1 VPPIAR
7 RHQHG
12 HGVVVAV
19 DIGGRV
25 WLFGPTPEM
34 IRMSCAMLA
43 VISLV
48 AIIGPLLALPRRWH
62 LRVVL
67 GELAAGIVLGTTGSD
82 ACRRTTRRS
91 GVDPVSRTP

>member
-1 VPPIAR
+1 MLLDPK
-7 RHQHG
+7 HG

-34 IRMSCAMLA
+34 IRMSSRGWR
-43 VISLV
+43 VIFLV

-62 LRVVL
+62 LPVSL
-67 GELAAGIVLGTTGSD
+67 GELAAGIVLGTTCSG

-91 GVDPVSRTP
+91 RSWLTLGSR

>member
-1 VPPIAR
+1 
-7 RHQHG
+7 
-12 HGVVVAV
+12 VVVAV

-25 WLFGPTPEM
+25 WLFGPTSET
-34 IRMSCAMLA
+34 IRMSFARLA

-62 LRVVL
+62 RRHL
-67 GELAAGIVLGTTGSD
+67 GELAAGIVLGTTGSG

-91 GVDPVSRTP
+91 RSWLTLGSR

>member
-1 VPPIAR
+1 
-7 RHQHG
+7 
-12 HGVVVAV
+12 VAV

-48 AIIGPLLALPRRWH
+48 AIIGPLLALPGRWH

-91 GVDPVSRTP
+91 RSWLTLGWR